1 MAQLNVSLDRASD
14 VPLGTQ
20 LAWRLRSAVASGAVA
35 AGERLPGVRE
45 MAGLAGVNVNT
56 VRSVYARLAEQ
67 GLIVSEHGRGTFVAP
82 HLPPHDEL
90 SRLAGEV
97 ADSARHAGIDP
108 HELAAALYAAPRDA
122 HVDRAAA
129 AHVDGPRTAGADR
142 TAHGLAAADPPGS
155 RSIAAEARRRAALRT
170 EIAELERELAA
181 RELPGDAPAEP
192 IEPHPDRR
200 RRPAPQL
207 LTAKDL
213 EAVRDDL
220 AARLRWLHA
229 DRHVAREERG
239 REDAERVERDERD
252 RNEPA
257 RRQRAIASSVPRFE
271 TGAGGWSL
279 RWRD

>member
-108 HELAAALYAAPRDA
+108 HELAAALYATPRDA
-122 HVDRAAA
+122 HAGGDTAAA
-129 AHVDGPRTAGADR
+129 PA
-142 TAHGLAAADPPGS
+142 S

-192 IEPHPDRR
+192 IEPHADRR

-207 LTAKDL
+207 LTAADL

-279 RWRD
+279 RWRG